1 MIRMVF
7 YVQKHSSL
15 QSTKPDNRAS
25 MPHKLLKVS
34 GRKSMKLVN
43 FSKKVKNISCINIK
57 QCGMLVITEYT
68 KQKKKTIFVEKS
80 NKAVKKLA
88 GASI

>member
-15 QSTKPDNRAS
+15 QSTKPDNGAS

-43 FSKKVKNISCINIK
+43 FSKKVLKISCTSIK
-57 QCGMLVITEYT
+57 QCGMEVITEYT
-68 KQKKKTIFVEKS
+68 KQRKTIFVEKG

>member
-1 MIRMVF
+1 
-7 YVQKHSSL
+7 
-15 QSTKPDNRAS
+15 
-25 MPHKLLKVS
+25 MPHKLLKVFE
-34 GRKSMKLVN
+34 RKSMTLVK
-43 FSKKVKNISCINIK
+43 FSKKVSRINIK

-68 KQKKKTIFVEKS
+68 KQKKKTIFVEKG